1 MIKTLLKYGILILA
15 GIVGYNY
22 FLGDEAEKA
31 SSRKIVNEIKD
42 VGKEVG
48 GLIKSEKEKF
58 DKGKYD
64 KVLSKLKDSYD
75 VVKEK
80 AKNIDEKYISK
91 LDDLEDRRNDLED
104 RLAKV
109 TDETTDEG
117 KKEAKKL
124 KRDLD
129 QLLEETQ
136 SLIKN
141 IE

>member
-48 GLIKSEKEKF
+48 SLIKSEREKF

-64 KVLSKLKDSYD
+64 KVLVKLKDSYD
-75 VVKEK
+75 VVKQK

-91 LDDLEDRRNDLED
+91 LDDLQERRDDLEN

-109 TDETTDEG
+109 TDDTTDDG
-117 KKEAKKL
+117 KKQAKRL
-124 KRDLD
+124 TRDLD

-136 SLIKN
+136 DLIKN

>member
-48 GLIKSEKEKF
+48 GLIRSERDKF

-64 KVLSKLKDSYD
+64 KVLVKLKDSYD
-75 VVKEK
+75 VVKRK

-91 LDDLEDRRNDLED
+91 LDNLEERRNSLEN
-104 RLAKV
+104 RLSKV
-109 TDETTDEG
+109 TDETTNEG

-124 KRDLD
+124 TRDLD
-129 QLLEETQ
+129 QLLKETEN
-136 SLIKN
+136 LIKK

>member
-15 GIVGYNY
+15 AIVGYNY

-48 GLIKSEKEKF
+48 SLIKSEREKF

-64 KVLSKLKDSYD
+64 KVLSKLKGAYD
-75 VVKEK
+75 EVKEK
-80 AKNIDEKYISK
+80 AKDIDEKYISK
-91 LDDLEDRRNDLED
+91 LDDLQDRRNDLEN
-104 RLAKV
+104 RLSKV
-109 TDETTDEG
+109 TDETTDDG
-117 KKEAKKL
+117 KKQAKKL
-124 KRDLD
+124 TRDLD

-136 SLIKN
+136 DLIKN

>member
-1 MIKTLLKYGILILA
+1 MIKTLLKYGFLILA

-48 GLIKSEKEKF
+48 GLIKSEREKF

-64 KVLSKLKDSYD
+64 KVLVKLKDSYD
-75 VVKEK
+75 VVKKK
-80 AKNIDEKYISK
+80 AQNIDEKYISK
-91 LDDLEDRRNDLED
+91 LDDLQDRRNDLED
-104 RLAKV
+104 RLSKV
-109 TDETTDEG
+109 TDETTDDG
-117 KKEAKKL
+117 KKQAKRL
-124 KRDLD
+124 TRDLD

-136 SLIKN
+136 DLIKK

>member
-48 GLIKSEKEKF
+48 GLIKSEREKF

-64 KVLSKLKDSYD
+64 KVLVKLKDSYD
-75 VVKEK
+75 VVKQK

-91 LDDLEDRRNDLED
+91 LDDLQDRRNDLEN
-104 RLAKV
+104 RLSKV
-109 TDETTDEG
+109 TDETTDDG
-117 KKEAKKL
+117 KKQAKRL
-124 KRDLD
+124 TRDLD

-136 SLIKN
+136 DLIKK

>member
-48 GLIKSEKEKF
+48 GLIKSEREKF

-64 KVLSKLKDSYD
+64 KVLVKLKDSYD
-75 VVKEK
+75 VVKQK

-91 LDDLEDRRNDLED
+91 LDDLQDRRNDLEK
-104 RLAKV
+104 RLSKV
-109 TDETTDEG
+109 TDDTTDDG
-117 KKEAKKL
+117 KKQAKKL
-124 KRDLD
+124 TRDLD
-129 QLLEETQ
+129 QLLEETE
-136 SLIKN
+136 SLIKK